1 MPNRIPTPHHR
12 KNLLGSILLAVVLSL
27 GPGVQNVQAQ
37 ERFYSADQLA
47 DKVDSMLEN
56 GKAAEALRLARAQL
70 ARPEWQATDRA
81 RIHTMMADA
90 CLAQE
95 DTACYTRQVDAAISE
110 NAQTGHYYAAVQI
123 YSTPDK
129 TAAAESYAWLVEHA
143 PDEVIN
149 FDVRHV
155 WSFIRPLRE
164 AGREERVYDLLRGLH
179 TARYAGGHDG
189 VLPTY
194 LYIELVRLAL
204 KHRERD
210 DAIPEDKIAEI
221 ARTNI
226 RGIDAVI
233 HVWNN
238 RAFEDLWPMLEADG
252 MFEADRMRAEQMDMS
267 QLKYLQDISD
277 DWNIWLGN
285 HLDAIQALRATG
297 LPKLAERQIRFVL
310 DAVPEEEKTTE
321 NYFWMQNELAYIYED
336 LGRTDDALAVMAQL
350 ATQSVEEQ
358 PSIVSQVINY
368 ADMLE
373 RHGHF
378 TEAIRIADTV
388 RTQMAEQTSDYGL
401 YWALSIKACALQ
413 SLDRDAEAREIFNDM
428 RTHEDSNI
436 AALTMASLCLGEDDY
451 TASLYIKRL
460 ADEHQRDGALLALS
474 EFNTPEMPNERD
486 KLRTRLARI
495 ARQPDMVVAVQKVGR
510 LRKWDFPRTYWGS
523 F

>member
-155 WSFIRPLRE
+155 WSF
-164 AGREERVYDLLRGLH
+164 
-179 TARYAGGHDG
+179 
-189 VLPTY
+189 
-194 LYIELVRLAL
+194 IELVRLAL